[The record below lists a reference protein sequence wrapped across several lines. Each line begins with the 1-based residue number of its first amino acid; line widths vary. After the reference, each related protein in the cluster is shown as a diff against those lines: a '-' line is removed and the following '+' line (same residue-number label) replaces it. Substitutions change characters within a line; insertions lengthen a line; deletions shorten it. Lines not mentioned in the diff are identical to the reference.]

1 MDKLLIKQCLFHASW
16 LAWPFIGWLLWRL
29 WKQRR
34 PLQRA
39 LTGLL
44 LLGSLVFVWARFV
57 EPQWIQV
64 RETTLPDPGVQ
75 ARIALISDIHLGVYK
90 SPAYLQRVVDRLNQ
104 LEVDAV
110 AIAGDLTYEPQARRE
125 SLQVMFAPLSRLR
138 VPVYAVLGNHDQ
150 QMPGPDIDL
159 ALRAALQAHGV
170 RIIEGQLQPTSLGY
184 RWAGLG
190 DRWAQKDDPDFLR
203 QATTAVPTLLLVHN
217 PDSAMQLRPGDA
229 TLVLAGHTH
238 GGQIRIP
245 WLYHKVIPTR
255 HGFDR
260 GEQWLQTPH
269 GRVRVFTTSG
279 LGEIGL
285 PLRLFN
291 PPVIDVLQLQR

>member
-1 MDKLLIKQCLFHASW
+1 MDKLLIKQCLFHASC
-16 LAWPFIGWLLWRL
+16 LAWPFMGWLLWRM

-34 PLQRA
+34 LLQRA
-39 LTGLL
+39 VTGLL
-44 LLGSLVFVWARFV
+44 LVGSLVFVWARFV

-64 RETTLPDPGVQ
+64 RETTLPDTGLQ

-125 SLQVMFAPLSRLR
+125 SLLQMFAPLSRLR
-138 VPVYAVLGNHDQ
+138 MPVYAVLGNHDQ

-170 RIIEGQLQPTSLGY
+170 RIIEGQLQPAANGY

-190 DRWAQKDDPDFLR
+190 DRWAQKDDPAFLR
-203 QATTAVPTLLLVHN
+203 QATTAVPTVLLVHN
-217 PDSAMQLRPGDA
+217 PDSAMQLLPGDA
-229 TLVLAGHTH
+229 AIVLAGHTH

-245 WLYHKVIPTR
+245 WLYRKVIPTR

-279 LGEIGL
+279 MGEIGL